1 MEIHQRE
8 TLTWAAVKRIAHGR
22 SFHLLPI
29 EKPQQCTCWNCARP
43 NCTFVLPE
51 IPIHQNDSEP
61 ANVMQK
67 NAKLGNREY
76 CSIGSWGYPAS
87 DPIVF
92 HTKKVSSYQ
101 QFIFSKK
108 KNPKKY
114 IFMFSVIFEM
124 YFSAVWTSMQIVC
137 FCAGP
142 NFPVDVLI
150 LGAGI
155 FFKKSGPE
163 KIIFFGPRTPEK

>member
-101 QFIFSKK
+101 QFIIFKK
-108 KNPKKY
+108 KP
-114 IFMFSVIFEM
+114 
-124 YFSAVWTSMQIVC
+124 
-137 FCAGP
+137 
-142 NFPVDVLI
+142 
-150 LGAGI
+150 
-155 FFKKSGPE
+155 
-163 KIIFFGPRTPEK
+163 KIIFSCFLWFFTCIFQRFGRQYKLFAFVRVQIFPSTS